1 MSDFSNR
8 LGHDNFVWWIGV
20 VEDRFDPLNLGRCR
34 VRIFGSHT
42 DNLQEIPTSDLP
54 WATPLYPVNS
64 ANSFGTPMEGDY
76 VFGFFLDGMS
86 SQSPAMMGVFPG
98 IPQNEAPAD
107 VGFSPKAKYIVNT
120 STTTGN
126 VVTQETDVKPVVDPS
141 TPAMKLVQPGK
152 PTTPALAITLTGTSV
167 EKSNNNRAH
176 VCDIAHALKFGAAI
190 EKLGQFLDFL
200 KTRAGIELASDGAA
214 GSPLASQVL
223 ETIKVIR
230 GYVKLIQDGLT
241 FINQTVLE
249 IASYLKYVKQ
259 MIEWIVSLPAA
270 LLNML
275 KQCLVELQ
283 VALTGALNFS
293 DPTGI
298 VGEISG
304 LVGDVLKVT
313 QTAQTVAVNTQSTIS
328 TAQVLTNPKTYG
340 KA

>member
-1 MSDFSNR
+1 MSDFTNR

-20 VEDRFDPLNLGRCR
+20 VEDRFDPLNVGRCR

-42 DNLQEIPTSDLP
+42 ENLQEIPTADLP

-76 VFGFFLDGMS
+76 VFGFFLDGLA
-86 SQSPAMMGVFPG
+86 SQAPAMMGVFPG
-98 IPQNEAPAD
+98 IPQSEGPTN
-107 VGFSPKAKYIVNT
+107 VGFSPTAKYVI
-120 STTTGN
+120 SALTTTGP
-126 VVTQETDVKPVVDPS
+126 VVTPETDVKPVVDPS
-141 TPAMKLVQPGK
+141 TPAMKLVQTGK
-152 PTTPALAITLTGTSV
+152 PTTPALARTLTGTSV

-176 VCDIAHALKFGAAI
+176 VCDVAHALRFDSAI
-190 EKLGQFLDFL
+190 EKLSEFLQFL

-241 FINQTVLE
+241 FINETIVE
-249 IASYLKYVKQ
+249 ISSYLKYVKD
-259 MIEWIVSLPAA
+259 MIAWITSLPAA

-275 KQCLVELQ
+275 KQCLLELQ
-283 VALTGALNFS
+283 TAITGALNFS

-313 QTAQTVAVNTQSTIS
+313 KTAQTVAVNTQATVI
-328 TAQVLTNPKTYG
+328 TAQALTNPKTYG